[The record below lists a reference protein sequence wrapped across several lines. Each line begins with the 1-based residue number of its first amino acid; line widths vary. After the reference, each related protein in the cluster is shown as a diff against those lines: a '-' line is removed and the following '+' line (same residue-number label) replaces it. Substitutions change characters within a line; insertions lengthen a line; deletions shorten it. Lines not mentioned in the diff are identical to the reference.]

1 MRLLMQL
8 SGKCQKIRNRNKSW
22 HKHKIIVSANK
33 LARSTL
39 SLYIKKLLR
48 SVPITRRNTV
58 FLFAAVAMLFWN
70 LVGLVYPIYDA
81 IVLGYPLGLDVL
93 FFSDMQWFWPYFC
106 ACYFSVLLAC
116 ALASKTRFEEGRLHA
131 LVHIKAKP

>member
-93 FFSDMQWFWPYFC
+93 FFSDMQWFWPYDRQRDLRQYRHGYGTENPVTC
-106 ACYFSVLLAC
+106 QIPACKQRS
-116 ALASKTRFEEGRLHA
+116 
-131 LVHIKAKP
+131 